1 MATVPNAEQSGIDD
15 ARSTAGRVLSEVVQT
30 LESQGSPAPRFGALL
45 LTVSEDRSAAT
56 VKLCTGSVLDVPTSI
71 LKNVSHRGTL
81 TVGDQRCGLVAAEID
96 ESTALGAFVRQ
107 LATEVDTLSRALA
120 AARKKLRRQE
130 LQRTGA
136 DTEANA
142 ASQAP
147 ESVGDPLDTVQPPTA
162 VKLSFEGIAGNPNR
176 PAFVYYQ
183 APPFQYIQQ
192 WDVIGMVNCYFKWPP
207 IVGSIDAQGR
217 TTGLQFFPDA
227 QHGTPLGT
235 AYSASIIVNL
245 VLVQLT
251 T

>member
-1 MATVPNAEQSGIDD
+1 MATVPNAEQSDIDG
-15 ARSTAGRVLSEVVQT
+15 ARGSAGQLLSELVQT
-30 LESQGSPAPRFGALL
+30 LESQGSPAPRFGGLL
-45 LTVSEDRSAAT
+45 LTVSDDSATAT
-56 VKLCTGSVLDVPTSI
+56 VRLCTGSILDVPTFI
-71 LKNVSHRGTL
+71 LKNVVHRGTL
-81 TVGDQRCGLVAAEID
+81 TVGGKRCGLVAAEID
-96 ESTALGAFVRQ
+96 ESTALGRFARQ
-107 LATEVDTLSRALA
+107 LSTEVDTLSRALA
-120 AARKKLRRQE
+120 AARKKLSRQE
-130 LQRTGA
+130 LRQ
-136 DTEANA
+136 TEADPQAKA
-142 ASQAP
+142 APQGL
-147 ESVGDPLDTVQPPTA
+147 ESVGDPWDTVQPPTA
-162 VKLSFEGIAGNPNR
+162 VKLSFDGIAGNPDR

-192 WDVIGMVNCYFKWPP
+192 WEVIGMVNCYFQWPP